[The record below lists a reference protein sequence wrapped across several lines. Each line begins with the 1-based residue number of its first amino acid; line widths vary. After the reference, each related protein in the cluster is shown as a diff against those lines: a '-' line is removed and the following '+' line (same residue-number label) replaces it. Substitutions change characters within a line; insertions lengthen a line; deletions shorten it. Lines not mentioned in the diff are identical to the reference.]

1 MDNPYI
7 NTGAAMAPDEPEPIH
22 PACNPALFDNIDE
35 QHVGYVEK
43 QQADWSILTA
53 NLRSG
58 IATAQANPDTHPHA
72 NAGRTPAERRYLNS
86 HSR

>member
-1 MDNPYI
+1 MDNPYMT
-7 NTGAAMAPDEPEPIH
+7 TGAAMAPDEPELIN
-22 PACNPALFDNIDE
+22 PACDPALFANLDE

-43 QQADWSILTA
+43 QQGDWSVLTQ

-58 IATAQANPDTHPHA
+58 IAAPQPNPDTNPRA
-72 NAGRTPAERRYLNS
+72 NAGRSPAERRYLNK